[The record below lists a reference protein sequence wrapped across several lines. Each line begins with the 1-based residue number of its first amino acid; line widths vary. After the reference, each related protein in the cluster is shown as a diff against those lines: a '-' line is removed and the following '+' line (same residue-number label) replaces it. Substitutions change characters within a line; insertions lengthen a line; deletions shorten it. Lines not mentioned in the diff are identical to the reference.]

1 MQKKNKLIIITACIV
16 ACGGLLFVLAKL
28 DFPVPCLFHK
38 LTGLRCPGCGNT
50 RAVLSLLQLNFS
62 EMFRYNLLFPLEAGY
77 LLWVYFWAARNCLKT
92 GRFSYK
98 PLLTVLD
105 WGFLII
111 LLLWWVL
118 RNFLHI

>member
-28 DFPVPCLFHK
+28 GLPVPCLFHK
-38 LTGLRCPGCGNT
+38 ITGLLCPGCGNT

-62 EMFRYNLLFPLEAGY
+62 EMLRYNLLFPLEAWY

-92 GRFSYK
+92 GHFFYK
-98 PLLTVLD
+98 QPLPVID
-105 WGFLII
+105 WFFLIV
-111 LLLWWVL
+111 LLLWWIL
-118 RNFLHI
+118 RNILHI